1 MNRCQKYLWSAKPCK
16 SFGTTLPRPWQ
27 HPAKAVAR
35 SCQGRGTKQ
44 KSTMPVVHQLVENC
58 R

>member
-1 MNRCQKYLWSAKPCK
+1 MNRCQKYLWSAKP
-16 SFGTTLPRPWQ
+16 
-27 HPAKAVAR
+27 
-35 SCQGRGTKQ
+35 CQGRGTKQ